1 MENEKNGMTGILS
14 HQYEKLG
21 YVLLL
26 TLLFLEKYFK
36 TQWQNLTL

>member
-26 TLLFLEKYFK
+26 TLLFLESDKL
-36 TQWQNLTL
+36 NGRI